1 MKDFDLVII
10 GAGPAG
16 ISAAIEAADR
26 GASVALID
34 ENPVLGGKVLGHM
47 HYHLKDAIP
56 DKIEKRIGS
65 QLLQRLDSVI
75 DSVSVFLETEVW
87 NILDQWIVAL
97 HQKGTFG
104 EQTRS
109 IRARKLIISIG
120 AFERIVPFPGWTL
133 PGVFSVG
140 GLNTLAKKGIV
151 PGEKILIAG
160 SGPLQ
165 LVLAHHLINAG
176 ARITGIVNAVSLQN
190 VANRSLQL
198 FLNVNGSELKSGFS
212 YLFNIK
218 KHRIPTHFSHVIS
231 RARGTNQVE
240 RAEIIRVDRTSR
252 PIKGTEKEIVA
263 DCIAYGY
270 GLIPCSEITRLRG
283 CDHIFDEQL
292 GYWRVQLS
300 ERMETSKPGIFV
312 AGDCRIVKGYS
323 AAIEEGKIAAVEACV
338 QLGYTSRKTADSTL
352 RTSLKKLKRFKEF
365 SRAMETLSR
374 PGPGLLDIITDD
386 TVVCRCEEVTMKDIR
401 SAVAEGAGDVNDIKR
416 RTRLGMGHCQGR
428 FCGQVIN
435 ELIWRLAGMPRK
447 REVFTPRIPIKP
459 VPFGVLARQ

>member
-26 GASVALID
+26 GAAVALID
-34 ENPVLGGKVLGHM
+34 ENPVLGGKVFGHM

-65 QLLQRLDSVI
+65 QLLQRLDSVM

-87 NILDQWIVAL
+87 NILDQWIVAF
-97 HQKGTFG
+97 HQKGTSG
-104 EQTRS
+104 EQVRS
-109 IRARKLIISIG
+109 IKARKLIISIG

-165 LVLAHHLINAG
+165 LVLAHHLINEG
-176 ARITGIVNAVSLQN
+176 ARITGIVNAVSLPN
-190 VANRSLQL
+190 VATRSLQL
-198 FLNVNGSELKSGFS
+198 FLNANSSVLKSGFS

-218 KHRIPTHFSHVIS
+218 KHRIPMYFSHVIS

-240 RAEIIRVDRTSR
+240 GAEIVRIDKTSR
-252 PIKGTEKEIVA
+252 PIKGTEEGIVT

-270 GLIPCSEITRLRG
+270 GLIPSSEITRLCG
-283 CDHIFDEQL
+283 CNHIFDEQL

-300 ERMETSKPGIFV
+300 ERMETSKAGIFA

-323 AAIEEGKIAAVEACV
+323 AAIEEGKIAAVEACS
-338 QLGYTSRKTADSTL
+338 QLGYTSRKTADSAL
-352 RTSLKKLKRFKEF
+352 RASLKKLKRFKEF
-365 SRAMETLSR
+365 ARAMEILSR
-374 PGPGLLDIITDD
+374 PGPGLLDIISDD

>member
-34 ENPVLGGKVLGHM
+34 ENPVLGGKVFGHM

-56 DKIEKRIGS
+56 DKIEKKIGS
-65 QLLQRLDSVI
+65 QLLQRLDSVM

-97 HQKGTFG
+97 HQKGTSG
-104 EQTRS
+104 EQVRS
-109 IRARKLIISIG
+109 IKARKLIISIG

-190 VANRSLQL
+190 VATRGLQL
-198 FLNVNGSELKSGFS
+198 FLNVNGSVLKSGFS

-218 KHRIPTHFSHVIS
+218 KHRIPTYFSHVIS
-231 RARGTNQVE
+231 RACGANQVE
-240 RAEIIRVDRTSR
+240 RAEIVRVDRTSR
-252 PIKGTEKEIVA
+252 PIKGTEKKIVA

-270 GLIPCSEITRLRG
+270 GLIPCSEITRLCG

-300 ERMETSKPGIFV
+300 ERMETSKPGIFA

-323 AAIEEGKIAAVEACV
+323 AAIEEGKIAAVEACG
-338 QLGYTSRKTADSTL
+338 QLGYTSRKTADSAL

-365 SRAMETLSR
+365 ARAMETLSR

-401 SAVAEGAGDVNDIKR
+401 SAVTEGAGDVNDIKR

-435 ELIWRLAGMPRK
+435 ELIWKLAGMPRK

>member
-1 MKDFDLVII
+1 MKEFDLIII

-26 GASVALID
+26 GASVVLID
-34 ENPVLGGKVLGHM
+34 ENPVPGGKVFGHM

-56 DKIEKRIGS
+56 DKIEKRSGS
-65 QLLQRLDSVI
+65 QLLQRLDSVM
-75 DSVSVFLETEVW
+75 DRVSVFLETEVW
-87 NILDQWIVAL
+87 NILDQWIVAF
-97 HQKGTFG
+97 HQKGTSSD
-104 EQTRS
+104 QVRS
-109 IRARKLIISIG
+109 IKARKLIISIG
-120 AFERIVPFPGWTL
+120 AFERIVPFPRWTL

-140 GLNTLAKKGIV
+140 GLNTLAKKDIV

-190 VANRSLQL
+190 VTSRSLQL
-198 FLNVNGSELKSGFS
+198 LLNVNGSVLKSGFS

-218 KHRIPTHFSHVIS
+218 KHRIPTYFSHAIS
-231 RARGTNQVE
+231 RVRGTNQVE
-240 RAEIIRVDRTSR
+240 RAEIVRVDRTSR
-252 PIKGTEKEIVA
+252 PIKGTEKEIAA

-270 GLIPCSEITRLRG
+270 GLIPCSEITRLCG
-283 CDHIFDEQL
+283 CNHIFDEQL
-292 GYWRVQLS
+292 GYWRPQLS

-323 AAIEEGKIAAVEACV
+323 AAIEEGKIAAVEACG
-338 QLGYTSRKTADSTL
+338 QLGYTNRKTADSAL
-352 RTSLKKLKRFKEF
+352 RASLKRLKRFKEF
-365 SRAMETLSR
+365 ARAMETLSR
-374 PGPGLLDIITDD
+374 PGPGLLDIISDD

-435 ELIWRLAGMPRK
+435 ELIWKLTGMPRK
-447 REVFTPRIPIKP
+447 REVFTPRVPIKP